1 MRFLK
6 LFAAVSA
13 AAFVMGSLPVEAGS
27 PRVKLR
33 ADLGQSAITAGKD
46 GRVYLRVD
54 LEGLPF
60 ERREYRTPVNI
71 ALVIDRSG
79 SMRGPKLANAK
90 EAAIM
95 ALGRLGPEDRVSV
108 VAYDHNVKV
117 LVPSTRAVNHDNLR
131 YRIGGLTAGG
141 RTALYAGVEQ
151 GLREVKRGM
160 RRDAV
165 NRIILLSDGL
175 ANVGPSSP
183 HALGELGQR
192 AAEDGI
198 SITTIGLGLGY
209 NEDLMTKLAFASDGN
224 HAFVERPS
232 DLVTIFNQ
240 EFGDALS
247 VVAQDVEIHID
258 CGPGIRPMR
267 ALGRKAE
274 IKGSRISLRMN
285 QLYGAQRKYFIVEL
299 ETPET
304 FKPGKADIAD
314 ISVGY
319 RDMQSKTRGKI
330 SVKSAVTV
338 TESTTEA
345 EASIDKDVMA
355 AVATQRAVQQNEKAV
370 SLRDKGRVDEARKVL
385 QENAAYLDREAKRL
399 GAGNLAKM
407 KKQALDDASN
417 LDKPGQW
424 NRTRKSMRRDQ
435 YRSKTQQSY

>member
-1 MRFLK
+1 MR
-6 LFAAVSA
+6 LFTTIA
-13 AAFVMGSLPVEAGS
+13 AAAAGALILSSLPADAGS
-27 PRVKLR
+27 TRIKLR
-33 ADLGQSAITAGKD
+33 ADLGQSAVVAGEEK
-46 GRVYLRVD
+46 RIFLRVD

-60 ERREYRTPVNI
+60 ARREYRTPVNI

-79 SMRGPKLANAK
+79 SMRGPKLEHAK

-95 ALGRLGPEDRVSV
+95 ALGRLGPEDRVAV
-108 VAYDHNVKV
+108 IAYDHNVNV
-117 LVPSTRAVNHDNLR
+117 LVPSTRASDHEGLR
-131 YRIGGLTAGG
+131 SRIGRLTAGG

-151 GLREVKRGM
+151 GLREVARGK

-232 DLVTIFNQ
+232 DLVKIFNQ

-258 CGPGIRPMR
+258 CGPGVRPMR

-274 IKGSRISLRMN
+274 IKGGRISLRFN
-285 QLYGAQRKYFIVEL
+285 QLYGEQRKYVIVEL
-299 ETPET
+299 ATP
-304 FKPGKADIAD
+304 KDLRPGSAEIARVN
-314 ISVGY
+314 VGY
-319 RDMQSKTRGKI
+319 RDMESKKRGKVSQQAAI
-330 SVKSAVTV
+330 NVTKSTQ
-338 TESTTEA
+338 EA
-345 EASIDKDVMA
+345 EASVDKDVMA
-355 AVATQRAVQQNEKAV
+355 AVATQTAVERNEQAV
-370 SLRDKGRVDEARKVL
+370 SLRDKGRVEEARKVL
-385 QENAAYLDREAKRL
+385 QNNAAYLDREAKRL
-399 GAGNLAKM
+399 GAASLSKMKEKALQDAGNLT
-407 KKQALDDASN
+407 
-417 LDKPGQW
+417 KPGEW
-424 NRTRKSMRRDQ
+424 NRTRKAMRRDQ